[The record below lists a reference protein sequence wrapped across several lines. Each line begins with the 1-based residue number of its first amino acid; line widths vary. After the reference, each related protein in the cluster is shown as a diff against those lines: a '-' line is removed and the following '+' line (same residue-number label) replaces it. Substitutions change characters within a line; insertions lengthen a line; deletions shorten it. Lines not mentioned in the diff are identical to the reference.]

1 MMISQ
6 YKQIKLIRI
15 IIKNSYKTL
24 CKVLLIKNNNNQII
38 PNIINFHKSYIK
50 YNNIDKVI
58 RIIVVA
64 RI

>member
-1 MMISQ
+1 MMINQ

-38 PNIINFHKSYIK
+38 PNII
-50 YNNIDKVI
+50 KVI